1 MLTREQFTKDIKK
14 LLIDCDLTVTEAG
27 ELIGNSQQNLSKKIN
42 NASFGYVDFVN
53 LLDVLGYEVIWVK
66 KDNKPSE

>member
-1 MLTREQFTKDIKK
+1 MLTREQFTKEIRKI
-14 LLIDCDLTVTEAG
+14 LIEEDTTATELG
-27 ELIGNSQQNLSKKIN
+27 EKIGESQQNINKKIR

-66 KDNKPSE
+66 KTTKPSE